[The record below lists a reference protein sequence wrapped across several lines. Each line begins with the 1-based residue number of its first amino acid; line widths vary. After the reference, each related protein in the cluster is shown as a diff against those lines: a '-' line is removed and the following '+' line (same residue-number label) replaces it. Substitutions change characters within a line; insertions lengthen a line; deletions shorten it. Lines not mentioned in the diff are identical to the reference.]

1 MTFFNSLTNKY
12 SHLLK
17 TVCSFCAAGRLVFEN
32 YLRTEY
38 NDENVLFWL
47 ACENYK
53 TNPGDT
59 EMKADAKRIF
69 NEFVQ
74 VGAPRQVWLL
84 YSELRMN
91 SDLCNFKLF
100 SASSLISVSFYSPQ
114 FQSQLLWKR
123 FLIKSN
129 LPYFLYSMQCIIFIL
144 LGWHAIYFLKT
155 LNCEN
160 K

>member
-1 MTFFNSLTNKY
+1 MS
-12 SHLLK
+12 
-17 TVCSFCAAGRLVFEN
+17 VPFCVFCEAGRLVFEN

-53 TNPGDT
+53 TNSGDT
-59 EMKADAKRIF
+59 EMKVDAKRIF
-69 NEFVQ
+69 KEFVQ

-84 YSELRMN
+84 YSEMGMN
-91 SDLCNFKLF
+91 SDLCNFKLR
-100 SASSLISVSFYSPQ
+100 SASSLICVSLHTPQ

-129 LPYFLYSMQCIIFIL
+129 LPYFFHSMQCIFFFIL
-144 LGWHAIYFLKT
+144 LGWRAIYFLKT